1 MSHNAAE
8 PQAVSVQRSAFSQ
21 IDAWSRVPRGSGA
34 LWRYVGQV
42 GNLRRVVNPPLS
54 GTGQFIGRPIANRP
68 QDAILPHVAGL
79 EPQRAGR
86 AKSPRRA
93 KKYEACPPSYLGNVT
108 VNVLPAP
115 GVLASSTAPLCDSAI
130 HFTIASPNPKPP
142 SGRERALSPR

>member
-8 PQAVSVQRSAFSQ
+8 PQAVSGQRSAKST
-21 IDAWSRVPRGSGA
+21 RGRECQGDLKLSGA
-34 LWRYVGQV
+34 
-42 GNLRRVVNPPLS
+42 PFS
-54 GTGQFIGRPIANRP
+54 GTGQFIERPIANRP